1 MNIYFCKYYLYTN
14 RLFNANILLSG
25 SNQAITFSRTNIQPN
40 KQTNNRTNIQPDA
53 NGK

>member
-25 SNQAITFSRTNIQPN
+25 SNQAITFSRTN
-40 KQTNNRTNIQPDA
+40 KQPDEHSA
-53 NGK
+53 GRKRQIKRK